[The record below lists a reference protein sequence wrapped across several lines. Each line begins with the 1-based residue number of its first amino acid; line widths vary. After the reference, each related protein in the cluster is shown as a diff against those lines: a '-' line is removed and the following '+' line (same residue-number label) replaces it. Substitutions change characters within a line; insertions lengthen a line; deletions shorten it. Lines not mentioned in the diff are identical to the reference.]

1 MYVTDTKFDAVLKAF
16 HPHRHA
22 AKDRAQQKLC
32 ESIQNGTFELPMSS
46 DMARVHA
53 FAKTFTQETQDVT
66 IDVARS
72 VLAVD
77 ATPFDA
83 KRKERNC
90 EQDYKPEHMD
100 AVKFVRTT
108 QQYSTLHK
116 PMLQLSHKRMQYM
129 ANAMARGYPIDYKDV
144 LKKVG

>member
-1 MYVTDTKFDAVLKAF
+1 MYVTDTKFDAVLEAF
-16 HPHRHA
+16 HPDRHV
-22 AKDRAQQKLC
+22 AKDREQQKLC

-46 DMARVHA
+46 DMARVHT
-53 FAKTFTQETQDVT
+53 FAKTFTPEIQDVT
-66 IDVARS
+66 IDVARA

-83 KRKERNC
+83 KRKQRNC
-90 EQDYKPEHMD
+90 QQDYKPEHMD

-116 PMLQLSHKRMQYM
+116 PKLELSQKRMHYM
-129 ANAMARGYPIDYKDV
+129 ARCMAKGRPVDYKYV
-144 LKKVG
+144 CSKVG